1 MGIRLIAGECSKD
14 DLVVYRRRGCILTNY
29 AFIKARIDNIRLA
42 AEAKAAKADA
52 ALARK
57 ELMKMRKEDIL
68 SRRLAKKDRAK
79 KPGGRVNQPPG
90 AVNEKLTIK
99 IPAHLFK

>member
-1 MGIRLIAGECSKD
+1 M
-14 DLVVYRRRGCILTNY
+14 YRRRGCILTNY
-29 AFIKARIDNIRLA
+29 AFIKARVDKIRLA
-42 AEAKAAKADA
+42 AKAKAAKADA

-68 SRRLAKKDRAK
+68 SRRLAKKDKAK

-90 AVNEKLTIK
+90 AVHEKLTIK
-99 IPAHLFK
+99 LPAHLFK